1 MQRPAVFYVEQP
13 VQNKKRKVDGDGH
26 DKQSDRRKKTNT
38 AKKSDTTGS
47 TRQNSGDTYNPPQKR
62 KPASEAEEDPSA
74 KSSKG
79 GEKAAKTV
87 DVPKGEAQ
95 PEADKPTHEVPAP
108 EDVHQ
113 GEAKDQTVQG
123 PSQDETRSGEGEGPK
138 GGEVQRAPISEQKKA
153 QLQAARKRANEV
165 RKEKME
171 ERQKQKAM
179 KDELYKKHVE
189 EEQIKRE
196 QREMAIKF
204 PGKDKIPDVLP
215 QKPPPKYVSDPE
227 SAPPIEKY
235 MSPDDMDDVIK
246 ELPRIK
252 VTAPK
257 QDRPI
262 PPPPVALRDDLQE
275 EEPEPAKK
283 KRVKLPN
290 FVSYDSSD
298 EDDEDD
304 YLDTIMRNR
313 RVAKLLR
320 KDKRLRRPSVLKR
333 DGVDTDMLQDAAYL
347 QNLSKAR
354 RDMLMQA
361 VFGNN

>member
-13 VQNKKRKVDGDGH
+13 VQNKKRKVDGDGN
-26 DKQSDRRKKTNT
+26 DKQPDRRKKTNT

-47 TRQNSGDTYNPPQKR
+47 TGQDSRDTNNPPQKR
-62 KPASEAEEDPSA
+62 KPTSEAEEDSSA

-79 GEKAAKTV
+79 GKKAAKTV
-87 DVPKGEAQ
+87 DVPKGETQ
-95 PEADKPTHEVPAP
+95 PEADKPTHEVLAP
-108 EDVHQ
+108 ENIPQ
-113 GEAKDQTVQG
+113 GEAKDQAVQG
-123 PSQDETRSGEGEGPK
+123 PSQNETRSGEGEGPK

-153 QLQAARKRANEV
+153 QLEAARKRANEV

-179 KDELYKKHVE
+179 KDELYRKHME
-189 EEQIKRE
+189 EERIQRE

-204 PGKDKIPDVLP
+204 PSKEKIPDVLP

-227 SAPPIEKY
+227 NAPPIDKY
-235 MSPDDMDDVIK
+235 TSPGDLDDVIK

-252 VTAPK
+252 MTAPK
-257 QDRPI
+257 QDKPV
-262 PPPPVALRDDLQE
+262 PPPPVALRDDME
-275 EEPEPAKK
+275 EGEPKPIKK
-283 KRVKLPN
+283 KRVKLPTYI
-290 FVSYDSSD
+290 SDSSD

-304 YLDTIMRNR
+304 YLDTIMKNR

-320 KDKRLRRPSVLKR
+320 KDKRMRRPSMPKR
-333 DGVDTDMLQDAAYL
+333 DGIDTDMLQDAAYL

-361 VFGNN
+361 VFGSN